1 MHFSHSH
8 SKASYLLH
16 VFRLI
21 NYAGYYYGYG
31 SPLGNS
37 WISLP
42 ATKSDSVSVRQRKV
56 IHDHVMLYT

>member
-8 SKASYLLH
+8 GKVSYLLH

-21 NYAGYYYGYG
+21 NYAAYYYGYG

-42 ATKSDSVSVRQRKV
+42 ATKSDSVSVRE
-56 IHDHVMLYT
+56 